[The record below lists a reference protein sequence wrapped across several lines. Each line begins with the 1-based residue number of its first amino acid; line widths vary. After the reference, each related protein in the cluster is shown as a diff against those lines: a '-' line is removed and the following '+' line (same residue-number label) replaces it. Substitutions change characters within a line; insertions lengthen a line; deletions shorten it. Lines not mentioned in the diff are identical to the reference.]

1 MSSSGDGA
9 ASESPEQLRADL
21 AALQAQLA
29 PVLARDRARIEAE
42 GRPFDLVS
50 WALGIPDSHKD
61 PGGPACLVSDREAPT
76 ASARARREARGAEP
90 A

>member
-1 MSSSGDGA
+1 MSSSSNE
-9 ASESPEQLRADL
+9 ASADELRADL
-21 AALQAQLA
+21 ETLKSQLV
-29 PVLARDRARIEAE
+29 PTLARDRARIEAE

-50 WALGIPDSHKD
+50 WALGIPDSHKY
-61 PGGPACLVSDREAPT
+61 PGGPAFLVSDREAPT